1 MATAEQFRIN
11 LDVNSLE
18 EIEAALTSVH
28 AHRGYDLTLSAT
40 GLDKRRGA
48 LRDAAFLQLIQTWAR
63 LSPEATLR
71 LVAPPGFDPLTEACG
86 YSVGIGALSLAGKI
100 SVGARNVS
108 RSSALAPGTARMD
121 AAYEGRYDELRK
133 GQSVD
138 LICVGGAN
146 RQYLKPLFKTAG
158 DAEVKDHK
166 DLKMTVSSLVSA
178 AYPSAIAHLD
188 EGTLSALATLTHE
201 LVENSQE
208 HGTSDERSR
217 PYRRHVETVFV
228 NKLSI
233 LDADSQNDLL
243 ANEALKRYW
252 NELANRERRQHVAG
266 LCLSFLDSG
275 PGMASRLRGVEYASL
290 NLEDEAAALRE
301 CLKLN
306 VGTKEEEG
314 TGSGLVEVLQEV
326 SSLHGF
332 VRIRSGRHA
341 IFRCFTPGDEPG
353 DVFEGFSD
361 WFPDRKLLRV
371 AGTLVSVFIP
381 LPRVVL

>member
-11 LDVNSLE
+11 LEVNSLE
-18 EIEAALTSVH
+18 EIEAALTTVH
-28 AHRGYDLTLSAT
+28 AHRGHDLTLSAT

-48 LRDAAFLQLIQTWAR
+48 LRDSAFLQLIQTWIR
-63 LSPEATLR
+63 LSPDSTLR
-71 LVAPPGFDPLTEACG
+71 LVERTGFDPLEEACG
-86 YSVGIGALSLAGKI
+86 YSVGIGALALAGKVA
-100 SVGARNVS
+100 VGSKNVG
-108 RSSALAPGTARMD
+108 RPVALTPATARMD

-138 LICVGGAN
+138 LICVSGAE

-158 DAEVKDHK
+158 SAQIKDHK
-166 DLKMTVSSLVSA
+166 DLKSTVSGLVYA
-178 AYPSAIAHLD
+178 AYPMAQLD
-188 EGTLSALATLTHE
+188 DGLLSALATLTHE
-201 LVENSQE
+201 LIENSQE

-217 PYRRHVETVFV
+217 PYRRHAESIFV

-233 LDADSQNDLL
+233 LDAESQNDLL
-243 ANEALKRYW
+243 ANATLERYW
-252 NELANRERRQHVAG
+252 NELAVIQKGRQHVQG
-266 LCLSFLDSG
+266 LCFSFLDSG
-275 PGMASRLRGVEYASL
+275 PGLAAKLRGVEYAAMS
-290 NLEDEAAALRE
+290 LEDEATALRE

-361 WFPDRKLLRV
+361 WFPDRQLFRV

-381 LPRVVL
+381 LPKVVL